1 MYINPVPKDFGKRID
16 AYIAE
21 YFRGKYSRTYLQKLI
36 SCGLVLVNNKPCKPN
51 HKIGRPG
58 QIYISFP
65 QPEACTIKAEDIP
78 LEIIYEDKDLLVIN
92 KPAGMVTHPGAG
104 RKSHTLVNALLHH
117 CKDLSGIGGVLRPGI
132 VHRLDK
138 DTSGI
143 MLVAKTDSVHRELAK
158 QFKER
163 KVGRKY
169 MALVEGVVE
178 LDNDQINLPVGRHPK
193 DRQMMAVQFAGRLPA
208 GRQAKDAVTQYKVLK
223 RFSDSTLLEITP
235 VTGRTHQIRV
245 HMKAI
250 GHPIVGDTKYGS
262 KNSRRYEGGQM
273 LHACRINFFH
283 PVLKKY
289 MDFFSKAPF

>member
-1 MYINPVPKDFGKRID
+1 MYINPVPKDSGKRID

-21 YFRGKYSRTYLQKLI
+21 YFAGRYSRTYLQKLI
-36 SCGLVLVNNKPCKPN
+36 AGGFVLVNDKPCKPN
-51 HKIGRPG
+51 HKIGT
-58 QIYISFP
+58 IDKIDILFP
-65 QPEACTIKAEDIP
+65 PSEPSAIKAEDIP
-78 LEIIYEDKDLLVIN
+78 FEIIYEDKDLLVVD

-104 RKSHTLVNALLHH
+104 VKSRTLVNALLHH

-143 MLVAKTDSVHRELAK
+143 MLVAKTDLVHRELAK

-163 KVGRKY
+163 EVERKY

-178 LDNDQINLPVGRHPK
+178 LDNDQINLPLGRHPK
-193 DRQMMAVQFAGRLPA
+193 DREKMAVQFAG
-208 GRQAKDAVTQYKVLK
+208 AKDAVTQYEVLK

-250 GHPIVGDTKYGS
+250 GHSIVGDTKYGS
-262 KNSRRYEGGQM
+262 RAAARQM
-273 LHACRINFFH
+273 LHACRIKFFH
-283 PVLKKY
+283 PALKKY
-289 MDFFSKAPF
+289 MEFFSKAPF